1 MVRAQGD
8 MPAMKRAW
16 SVLVLALTAVAVPAG
31 ARERV
36 VHLKV
41 GPFRIEAHR
50 DREVCQAVRIP
61 HARGLDVVTYET
73 RSRTARD
80 VGTHHFIAYGYQG
93 GDSAGFPR
101 TLVDDPG
108 CNGFGPADFFRN
120 RVFLAGSGGEY
131 VHGRWAITSGG
142 VPPGL
147 AQPLPTPADAQDDA
161 VVVLNSHY
169 FNNSRKAAHGLVKLI
184 LRLAPADASKRALH
198 MLLEGTASRYIMV
211 PPGDTRTV
219 TATWQADGA
228 PNEIAE
234 SGFNPAGDV
243 CVLYLTGHMHKRGT
257 LFALDYE
264 EDGKDPQP
272 LLRATDYVHPGVV
285 YYGRGFLLRAYSAAN
300 GHPRFR
306 YSCTHAN
313 GSAYQPVKMGCEAQP
328 GVVPGISWAE
338 GEALDVS
345 PLETHARPCG
355 LDGVNCAGYGTG
367 RCVEANLVFGPL
379 SDDDMCILPGAIY
392 DPLPGVPPEQACNP
406 YS

>member
-1 MVRAQGD
+1 

-16 SVLVLALTAVAVPAG
+16 SVLVLALTAVAVPADG
-31 ARERV
+31 RERV
-36 VHLKV
+36 VRLKV

-61 HARGLDVVTYET
+61 HARGLDVVAYET
-73 RSRTARD
+73 RSRTARE

-93 GDSAGFPR
+93 AASAGFPR

-108 CNGFGPADFFRN
+108 C
-120 RVFLAGSGGEY
+120 
-131 VHGRWAITSGG
+131 
-142 VPPGL
+142 
-147 AQPLPTPADAQDDA
+147 
-161 VVVLNSHY
+161 
-169 FNNSRKAAHGLVKLI
+169 K
-184 LRLAPADASKRALH
+184 
-198 MLLEGTASRYIMV
+198 
-211 PPGDTRTV
+211 
-219 TATWQADGA
+219 
-228 PNEIAE
+228 
-234 SGFNPAGDV
+234 
-243 CVLYLTGHMHKRGT
+243 
-257 LFALDYE
+257 
-264 EDGKDPQP
+264 
-272 LLRATDYVHPGVV
+272 
-285 YYGRGFLLRAYSAAN
+285 N

-313 GSAYQPVKMGCEAQP
+313 GSAYEPVKMGCEAQP

-379 SDDDMCILPGAIY
+379 SDDDMCILPGALY